1 MTDRFSSP
9 EARKPDDARAAR
21 LPWVRPT
28 VTKMIAAD
36 AEIGTRNSGPDGSF
50 SVS

>member
-1 MTDRFSSP
+1 MREDQL
-9 EARKPDDARAAR
+9 RKDDMKPTETPSAR

-28 VTKMIAAD
+28 VTKMDAAD
-36 AEIGTRNSGPDGSF
+36 AEVGTRAAVNDGSF